1 MLVEIN
7 LLPKKEPKKISFL
20 LIGIL
25 FILLLAAGSIFFSF
39 QYKTESGKLETLK
52 AEIQSTKELAAAEEQ
67 KIAVIESSNSAA
79 ELEKMVKWAE
89 EYPIETVSVLRQ
101 LISMLPDRGFIQSFT
116 YNETGLINLMAQF
129 DTLREA
135 SYYLNELTE
144 SAWISDAKLLS
155 LETAAV
161 GDEAEATTP
170 GQIQA
175 VEDIKGNKLNNDP
188 FLPRYV
194 GNFEI
199 KLNIAELK
207 KAEEEKENTPE
218 DGEASK

>member
-20 LIGIL
+20 LVGIL
-25 FILLLAAGSIFFSF
+25 FILLLAAGGIFFYF
-39 QYKTESGKLETLK
+39 QYKTEIEKLENLK
-52 AEIQSTKELAAAEEQ
+52 ANIQNTKELAAAKEQ
-67 KIAVIESSNSAA
+67 KIAVVESSNSAV

-101 LISMLPDRGFIQSFT
+101 LISKLPERGFIQSFT
-116 YNETGLINLMAQF
+116 YNETGLINLMVQF

-135 SYYLNELTE
+135 SYYLKELSE
-144 SAWISDAKLLS
+144 SAWISDAQILS
-155 LETAAV
+155 LQTAAV
-161 GDEAEATTP
+161 GDEAEATTS
-170 GQIQA
+170 GQNQA
-175 VEDIKGNKLNNDP
+175 MEDIKGNKLNNDP

-199 KLNIAELK
+199 KLNTAELK
-207 KAEEEKENTPE
+207 KAEGEKENTPE